1 MQPLLTIATILAHG
15 GTAGALVEGGL
26 IVGILVI
33 FVAVWMRERG
43 ARQGR
48 EEDDDD
54 STGRGAESA
63 PLRDEVD

>member
-15 GTAGALVEGGL
+15 GTAGALVKGGL

-43 ARQGR
+43 AR

-54 STGRGAESA
+54 STERAAESA
-63 PLRDEVD
+63 PLRDEAD